1 MHALGARRLCRSR
14 PSTSNIGTIGNT
26 ARAACRADAQRLLRC
41 VCRAAARGKFDF
53 DRASAA
59 CAVACVLAEHDP
71 PCRARRNIRLR
82 RRSDRARAPHTR
94 SRQARLRSSLRPP
107 TRTLARRRPRAPPL
121 HRPLSA
127 IRREAAAR
135 FARKI
140 PGFGVRQM
148 IRDATRPRVRRRCA
162 TSVAAAHCCI
172 VRRIS
177 ALRRTI
183 DMLERSRV
191 SPSQLQIECARLP
204 HPPLVASARGARIG
218 RFHVTAVA
226 NKTRCRNR
234 S

>member
-1 MHALGARRLCRSR
+1 MSCRRAAPVATCLSRRCARQIRFRSR
-14 PSTSNIGTIGNT
+14 ICCMRRCVRVGGTRPAVPCTPEHPIAASFRPGP
-26 ARAACRADAQRLLRC
+26 RAA
-41 VCRAAARGKFDF
+41 
-53 DRASAA
+53 
-59 CAVACVLAEHDP
+59 H
-71 PCRARRNIRLR
+71 
-82 RRSDRARAPHTR
+82 R
-94 SRQARLRSSLRPP
+94 SRHARLRSSLRPP

-121 HRPLSA
+121 HRPLPA